1 MNKDNFISEL
11 INYLMEFIGDDDFVC
26 TELLTDENEKKY
38 CAENCQNLNENCI
51 TRLINNRLKNKN

>member
-11 INYLMEFIGDDDFVC
+11 MNYLMEFIGDDDFVC

-38 CAENCQNLNENCI
+38 CVKNCQNLNENCI

>member
-26 TELLTDENEKKY
+26 TELLTDENEKNIVPK
-38 CAENCQNLNENCI
+38 I
-51 TRLINNRLKNKN
+51 VKT